1 MKKLCLYLI
10 SPAFLFLTACG
21 GNESPGGSG
30 DVSTGV
36 GPGVAAVQDN
46 VSNPNV
52 VQIAISSPDHKTLVQ
67 AVVTAELVDA
77 LSNPGPFTVFAPTDA
92 AFAALPA
99 GTVEELLKPNKRADL
114 INILEYHTNVG
125 ALRADYFADGQS
137 YEQVNGKR
145 ISIKVDGDRIFVNG
159 DAEIIASVKAS
170 NGVVHV
176 INKVLLP
183 E

>member
-1 MKKLCLYLI
+1 MKNWLLYLAA
-10 SPAFLFLTACG
+10 PAFLFLSACG
-21 GNESPGGSG
+21 ENQSGGSG
-30 DVSTGV
+30 GDAGV
-36 GPGVAAVQDN
+36 AGGPGVAAVQDD

-52 VQIAISSPDHKTLVQ
+52 VQVAISSPDHKTLVQ

-92 AFAALPA
+92 AFAELPA
-99 GTVEELLKPNKRADL
+99 GTVEELLKPNKKDDL

-145 ISIKVDGDRIFVNG
+145 ITIKVEGDKIFVNG
-159 DAEIIASVKAS
+159 DAEIIASVQAS

-183 E
+183 Q

>member
-1 MKKLCLYLI
+1 MKKLFLYLAA
-10 SPAFLFLTACG
+10 PAFLFLSACG
-21 GNESPGGSG
+21 ENKSAGSSG
-30 DVSTGV
+30 DMGV
-36 GPGVAAVQDN
+36 NGGPGVAAVQDD

-52 VQIAISSPDHKTLVQ
+52 VQVAVGSPDHKTLVQ
-67 AVVTAELVDA
+67 AVVTAQLVDA

-114 INILEYHTNVG
+114 VNILEYHTNVG
-125 ALRADYFADGQS
+125 ALRTDYFADGQS

-145 ISIKVDGDRIFVNG
+145 ITISVVGDKYYVNG

-170 NGVVHV
+170 NGIVHV

-183 E
+183 Q

>member
-1 MKKLCLYLI
+1 MKKLFLYLAA
-10 SPAFLFLTACG
+10 PAFLLMSACG
-21 GNESPGGSG
+21 ENESAGNSG
-30 DVSTGV
+30 DAGVSG
-36 GPGVAAVQDN
+36 GPGVAAVQDD

-52 VQIAISSPDHKTLVQ
+52 VQVAISSPDHKTLVQ

-77 LSNPGPFTVFAPTDA
+77 LSTTGPFTVFAPTDA
-92 AFAALPA
+92 AFTELPA
-99 GTVEELLKPNKRADL
+99 GTVEELLQPNKRADL
-114 INILEYHTNVG
+114 VNILEYHTNVG

-145 ISIKVDGDRIFVNG
+145 ITISVVGDKILVNG
-159 DAEIIASVKAS
+159 TAEIIASVTAS

-183 E
+183 Q